1 MASTFPTFVLS
12 SAAYFPH
19 LLSEPHIPIV
29 ERMTAFII
37 EDEPLAARRLT
48 ELLRRQSPPVEVR
61 GTADSVEAALVL
73 LQTAPTPPDV
83 LFLDIHLSDGLSF
96 ELFEKTEV
104 RSPVIFTTA
113 YDAYALRAFK
123 VNSIDY
129 LLKPIDEEELQAALL
144 KLRNL
149 RAAATPAPAFDPA
162 LLSQVLQQL
171 QPSGGQYKK
180 QFVVKVGE
188 HLKVIPVETISY
200 FFSLEKATFLQ
211 TRENRRFV
219 VDQTLEQLE
228 KLLDP
233 RQFFRL
239 NRAYFVH
246 QDAIQDI
253 IHYTNSRLKTVL
265 APAAPEGDVLVSR
278 ERVAAFRAWL
288 ER

>member
-1 MASTFPTFVLS
+1 MIAFV
-12 SAAYFPH
+12 
-19 LLSEPHIPIV
+19 
-29 ERMTAFII
+29 I

-48 ELLRRQSPPVEVR
+48 DLLRRQSPPVDVR
-61 GTADSVEAALVL
+61 GTADSVEAAVVL
-73 LQTAPTPPDV
+73 LQTAPVPPDV

-96 ELFEKTEV
+96 ELFERLDV
-104 RSPVIFTTA
+104 RCPVIFTTA

-129 LLKPIDEEELQAALL
+129 LLKPIDEEELQAALA
-144 KLRNL
+144 KLHHL
-149 RAAATPAPAFDPA
+149 RGRATPAPALDPA
-162 LLSQVLQQL
+162 LLAQVLQQL
-171 QPSGGQYKK
+171 QPQQSQYKK

-188 HLKVIPVETISY
+188 HLKVIPVENISY
-200 FFSLEKATFLQ
+200 FFSLEKATFVQ

-219 VDQTLEQLE
+219 IDQTLEQLE

-239 NRAYFVH
+239 NRAYFAH
-246 QDAIQDI
+246 QDAIHDI

-265 APAAPEGDVLVSR
+265 VPAAPDGDVLVSR
-278 ERVAAFRAWL
+278 ERVSAFRAWL

>member
-1 MASTFPTFVLS
+1 MNAFV
-12 SAAYFPH
+12 
-19 LLSEPHIPIV
+19 
-29 ERMTAFII
+29 I
-37 EDEPLAARRLT
+37 EDEPLAAKRLT
-48 ELLRRQSPPVEVR
+48 DLLRRQNPPVQVR
-61 GTADSVEAALVL
+61 ATADSVEAAVVL
-73 LQTAPTPPDV
+73 LQTASSPPDV

-104 RSPVIFTTA
+104 RCPVIFTTA

-129 LLKPIDEEELQAALL
+129 LLKPIDEEELQAALH
-144 KLRNL
+144 KLQNL
-149 RAAATPAPAFDPA
+149 QRTAAAPAPSFDA
-162 LLSQVLQQL
+162 TLLNQVLQQL
-171 QPSGGQYKK
+171 QPQNQYKK

-188 HLKVIPVETISY
+188 HLKVIPVESISY

-233 RQFFRL
+233 REFFRL
-239 NRAYFVH
+239 NRAYFVQH
-246 QDAIQDI
+246 DAIQDI

-265 APAAPEGDVLVSR
+265 APAAPEGDVLISR
-278 ERVAAFRAWL
+278 ERVPAFRAWL

>member
-1 MASTFPTFVLS
+1 MNAFV
-12 SAAYFPH
+12 
-19 LLSEPHIPIV
+19 
-29 ERMTAFII
+29 I

-48 ELLRRQSPPVEVR
+48 ELLRRQHPPVDVR
-61 GTADSVEAALVL
+61 GTADSVEAAVVL
-73 LQTAPTPPDV
+73 LQTAATPPDV

-96 ELFEKTEV
+96 ELFEKAEV
-104 RSPVIFTTA
+104 RCPVIFTTA

-129 LLKPIDEEELQAALL
+129 LLKPIDEEELQAALH
-144 KLRNL
+144 KLHKL
-149 RAAATPAPAFDPA
+149 QAAVPAPTPAFDPG
-162 LLSQVLQQL
+162 LLTQVLQQL

-188 HLKVIPVETISY
+188 HLKVIPVDNISY

-265 APAAPEGDVLVSR
+265 TPAGPEGDVLISR
-278 ERVAAFRAWL
+278 ERVPAFRAWL

>member
-1 MASTFPTFVLS
+1 MIAFV
-12 SAAYFPH
+12 
-19 LLSEPHIPIV
+19 
-29 ERMTAFII
+29 I
-37 EDEPLAARRLT
+37 EDEPLAAKRLT
-48 ELLRRQSPPVEVR
+48 DLLRRQNPPVEVR
-61 GTADSVEAALVL
+61 ATADSVEAAVVL

-96 ELFEKTEV
+96 ELFEKAEV
-104 RSPVIFTTA
+104 RCPVIFTTA

-129 LLKPIDEEELQAALL
+129 LLKPIDEEELQAALH
-144 KLRNL
+144 KLQNL
-149 RAAATPAPAFDPA
+149 QRAPAAPAPAFDA
-162 LLSQVLQQL
+162 SLLTQVLQQL
-171 QPSGGQYKK
+171 QPQNQYKK

-188 HLKVIPVETISY
+188 HLKVIPVENISY

-219 VDQTLEQLE
+219 IDQTLEQLE

-239 NRAYFVH
+239 NRAYYVQH
-246 QDAIQDI
+246 DAIQDI

-265 APAAPEGDVLVSR
+265 APTAPDGDVLISR
-278 ERVAAFRAWL
+278 ERVPAFRAWL